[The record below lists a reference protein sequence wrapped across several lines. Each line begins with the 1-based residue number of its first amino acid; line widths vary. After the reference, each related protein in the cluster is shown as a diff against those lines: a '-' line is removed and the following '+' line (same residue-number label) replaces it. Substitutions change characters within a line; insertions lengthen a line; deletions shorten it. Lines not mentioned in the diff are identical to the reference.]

1 MKVLNRIKKNVEF
14 NKVIEEGQVIK
25 SDSLT
30 LHFLENKLGYTRIG
44 ISIPKKCG
52 NAVVRNRIKRQ
63 IRAAIAEKC
72 DYSLPYDIV
81 LIARSTYKISDFKQT
96 ASDIEEIIKKVG

>member
-44 ISIPKKCG
+44 ISIPKKSG
-52 NAVVRNRIKRQ
+52 KAVVRNKMRRQ
-63 IRAAIAEKC
+63 IRAIIAKDVDLSKSIDC
-72 DYSLPYDIV
+72 V
-81 LIARSTYKISDFKQT
+81 LIARQKYEIDQFNKTVSDLKSLF
-96 ASDIEEIIKKVG
+96 EKVG